1 MHVTVT
7 GATGTVGSRL
17 VARLQARGDR
27 VTVLTRDAES
37 ARKALGDVH
46 AVAYTPGRDPGPGG
60 TPDPALVG
68 ALEGRDAVV
77 NLAGE
82 PVFQRWTAASKP
94 RIVASRVD
102 TTKALV
108 AALAA
113 TRGRPVALVSG
124 SASGFYGNTGDDP
137 VTEDHGRG
145 DGFLAGLAA
154 GWEDAA
160 RGAEALGVRVALVRT
175 GMVLADDGGALPV
188 MARPFRF
195 GAGGWFGDG
204 RQFVPWIHVD
214 DEVGIILAALDH
226 VSFSGPVNAAA
237 PDEAT
242 NKAFSKAVGRALRRP
257 VLLPVPAVAL
267 RTILGESAALVLD
280 SSRMVPG
287 RVEELGYRFD
297 HPGLVGALDDL
308 LGS

>member
-37 ARKALGDVH
+37 ARTALGDVD
-46 AVAYTPGRDPGPGG
+46 AVAFTPGHDPGPGG
-60 TPDPALVG
+60 TADPALVA
-68 ALEGRDAVV
+68 ALEGSDAVV

-82 PVFQRWTAASKP
+82 PVFQRWSAASKP
-94 RIVASRVD
+94 RIVASRVN

-113 TRGRPVALVSG
+113 TRERPGTLVSG
-124 SASGFYGNTGDDP
+124 SASGFYGDTGDEP
-137 VTEDHGRG
+137 VTEEHPKG
-145 DGFLAGLAA
+145 DDFLAGLAS

-195 GAGGWFGDG
+195 GAGSWFGDG
-204 RQFVPWIHVD
+204 SQFVPWIHVD

-226 VSFSGPVNAAA
+226 PSFSGPVNAAA

-242 NKAFSKAVGRALRRP
+242 NKTFSKAVGRALRRP
-257 VLLPVPAVAL
+257 VLLPVPATLL